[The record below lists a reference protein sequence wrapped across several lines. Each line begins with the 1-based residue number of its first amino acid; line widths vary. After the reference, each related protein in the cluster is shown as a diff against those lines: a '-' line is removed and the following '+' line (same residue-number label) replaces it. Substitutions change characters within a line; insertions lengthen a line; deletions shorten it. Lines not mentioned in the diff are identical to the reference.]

1 MKGGITLQNLSVGY
15 REPLLEN
22 VSLHMAEGEFWVI
35 VGPNGVG
42 KSTLIKTVLG
52 IVPPL
57 AGRILI
63 HGRECTFGCE
73 EKRFLSYVPQMEDY
87 SHHFPATALDVV
99 LSGFFPRLGK
109 FQRITEKE
117 VEKAL
122 YWMELFGIAD
132 VKEKQFNELSGG
144 QQKKVLIARALVG
157 NPHYIFLDEPTTGVD
172 LKSSKRILEI
182 IDKLH
187 KEKGFGICMVTH
199 ELNFVWDYVERVILI
214 GYKEFFVGRK
224 EEILNEEL
232 LSRIYQVDVKIAQTD
247 FGPVFL
253 IGDKHL

>member
-1 MKGGITLQNLSVGY
+1 MKEGITLQNLSVGY
-15 REPLLEN
+15 QKPLLKDI
-22 VSLHMAEGEFWVI
+22 SLHMAEGEFWVI

-42 KSTLIKTVLG
+42 KSTLVKTILG

-57 AGRILI
+57 SGRILI
-63 HGRECTFGCE
+63 HGKECTYGCE

-99 LSGFFPRLGK
+99 LSGFFPRLK
-109 FQRITEKE
+109 RFQKITEEE

-122 YWMELFGIAD
+122 YWMELFGIVH
-132 VKEKQFNELSGG
+132 VKDKQFNELSGG

-157 NPHYIFLDEPTTGVD
+157 EPHYIFLDEPTTGVD
-172 LKSSKRILEI
+172 LKSSKRILRI
-182 IDKLH
+182 IDTLH

-199 ELNFVWDYVERVILI
+199 ELNFVWDYIEKVILI
-214 GYKEFFVGRK
+214 GYDEFFVGKK

-232 LSRIYQVDVKIAQTD
+232 LSRIYQVDVKIASTD

-253 IGDKHL
+253 IGDKHV